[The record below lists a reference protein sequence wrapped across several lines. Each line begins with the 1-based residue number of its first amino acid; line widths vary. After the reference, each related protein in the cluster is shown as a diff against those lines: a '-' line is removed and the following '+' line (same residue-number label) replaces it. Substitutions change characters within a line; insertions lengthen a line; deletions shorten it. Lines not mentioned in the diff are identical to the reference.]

1 MKKLVPIKQKNKAP
15 SRSEAEAAVKTLIAW
30 TGEDTGREGLL
41 ETPARVVRAFDE
53 YFSGYGQ
60 SPEALLSKT
69 FAETGG
75 YDEPVL
81 VRDIEFESRCEH
93 HLAPFIGKAHVAY
106 IPNGRIV
113 GLSKIA
119 RLVDVYA
126 RRMQTQ
132 ERLTAQI
139 ADAIH
144 KHLGAKGVA
153 VKIEA
158 EHFCMKVRGV
168 RKDHAL
174 TVTTRFLGQ
183 YKKNTDLRREF
194 LDSLSQ

>member
-1 MKKLVPIKQKNKAP
+1 MKKIVAIKQKKAQP
-15 SRSEAEAAVKTLIAW
+15 TRAEAENAVKTLIAW
-30 TGEDTGREGLL
+30 TGEDVTREGLI

-60 SPEALLSKT
+60 SIEAILAKT
-69 FAETGG
+69 FTETGG

-81 VRDIEFESRCEH
+81 VKDIEFESRCEH

-106 IPNGRIV
+106 IPNKKII

-119 RLVDVYA
+119 RLVDAFA

-132 ERLTAQI
+132 ERLTSEI
-139 ADAIH
+139 ADALY
-144 KHLGAKGVA
+144 KNLGAKGVA

-174 TVTTRFLGQ
+174 TVTTRFLGAF
-183 YKKNTDLRREF
+183 KKDDDLREQF
-194 LDSLSQ
+194 LDNI